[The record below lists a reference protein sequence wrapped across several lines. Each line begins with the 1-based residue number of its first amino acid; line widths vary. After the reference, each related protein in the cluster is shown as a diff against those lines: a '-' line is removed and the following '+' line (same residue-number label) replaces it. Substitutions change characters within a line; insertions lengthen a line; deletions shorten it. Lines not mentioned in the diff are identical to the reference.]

1 MKNLIRLSTYGVV
14 IASIIA
20 GYEFLLTNRID
31 ILEVIPRAAASE
43 LEVEE
48 SANVFPTP
56 DNSAELRKIRSHP
69 QLRKFFTLWGSNEKG
84 LFDNTWLGIPTI
96 QNPLDVWIT
105 QEILFEVKPD
115 FLVETGSLQ
124 GGSAALWATILA
136 QINPAAKIISVDITD
151 HVTTAKELPIVKKMV
166 TFLVGSSTDPAIF
179 EKIEKQVKGKKVVVI
194 LDSAHTREHVYEELK
209 LYSKLVPVGS
219 YLIVQDTGMVLP
231 SPAMLGWANLGVQDF
246 IKENDQF
253 IADRGRERLVIT
265 NNPGG
270 YLRRVR

>member
-1 MKNLIRLSTYGVV
+1 MKKLLRLSAYGMVV
-14 IASIIA
+14 VSIIA
-20 GYEFLLTNRID
+20 GYEFASSNLSD
-31 ILEVIPRAAASE
+31 FFEILPSATASE
-43 LEVEE
+43 IEVQENE
-48 SANVFPTP
+48 NVFPTP
-56 DNSAELRKIRSHP
+56 DNSVELRKIRSNP

-84 LFDNTWLGIPTI
+84 LFDNTWLGVPTI

-105 QEILFEVKPD
+105 QEILFQVKPD

-136 QINPAAKIISVDITD
+136 QINPDAKIISVDITD
-151 HVTTAKELPIVKKMV
+151 NVTTAKELPIVKKMV

-179 EKIEKQVKGKKVVVI
+179 EKIEKQVRGKKVVVI

-231 SPAMLGWANLGVQDF
+231 SPAILGWANLGVQDF
-246 IKENDQF
+246 MQENDQF
-253 IADRGRERLVIT
+253 IVDRSRERLVIT

>member
-1 MKNLIRLSTYGVV
+1 MQKILRLSAYGMVV
-14 IASIIA
+14 VSIIA
-20 GYEFLLTNRID
+20 GYEFASSNLSD
-31 ILEVIPRAAASE
+31 FFEILPSATASE
-43 LEVEE
+43 IEVQENE
-48 SANVFPTP
+48 NVFPTP
-56 DNSAELRKIRSHP
+56 DNSVELRKIRSNP

-84 LFDNTWLGIPTI
+84 LFDNTWLGVPTI

-105 QEILFEVKPD
+105 QEILFQVKPD

-136 QINPAAKIISVDITD
+136 QINPDAKIISVDITD
-151 HVTTAKELPIVKKMV
+151 NVTTAKELPIVKKMV

-179 EKIEKQVKGKKVVVI
+179 EKIEKQVRGKKVVVI

-231 SPAMLGWANLGVQDF
+231 SPAILGWANLGVQDF
-246 IKENDQF
+246 MQENDQF
-253 IADRGRERLVIT
+253 IVDRSRERLVIT